1 MSSAFM
7 GTKIHSV
14 GGTLTVLNPQEQR
27 TQKYICAQ
35 VCATGTLLH
44 VHTSHTPTLLHSTY
58 MQHTC
63 THIHTFEAVLINRK
77 FRLKIAAHSY
87 LGIIDPGGDGGDYRN

>member
-7 GTKIHSV
+7 GTKIWSV

-35 VCATGTLLH
+35 VCAAGTLLH
-44 VHTSHTPTLLHSTY
+44 VHTYTLT
-58 MQHTC
+58 Q
-63 THIHTFEAVLINRK
+63 HIHAQIYAHTYTH
-77 FRLKIAAHSY
+77 LKQF
-87 LGIIDPGGDGGDYRN
+87 